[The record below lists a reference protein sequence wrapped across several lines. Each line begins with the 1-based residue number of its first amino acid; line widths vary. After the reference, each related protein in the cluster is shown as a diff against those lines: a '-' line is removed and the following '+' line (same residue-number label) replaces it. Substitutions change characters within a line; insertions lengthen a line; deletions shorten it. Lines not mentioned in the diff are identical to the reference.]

1 MCLSYGDDKHTPSE
15 KYRRR
20 ISPQTYDTSAIIPT
34 RTYATSNK
42 FKYTKMLFFF
52 FFGANNQSIK
62 NWSSPISIMFKLI
75 KWQS

>member
-1 MCLSYGDDKHTPSE
+1 MSLSYGDDKHTPSE
-15 KYRRR
+15 KYKRR

-42 FKYTKMLFFF
+42 LKYTKMI